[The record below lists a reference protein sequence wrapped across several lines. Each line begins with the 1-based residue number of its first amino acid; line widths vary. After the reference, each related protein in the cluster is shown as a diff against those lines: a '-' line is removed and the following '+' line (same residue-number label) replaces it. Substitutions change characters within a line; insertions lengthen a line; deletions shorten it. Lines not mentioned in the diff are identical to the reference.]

1 MFGEETPATTAAVAR
16 DLDRFRNSAAARSL
30 ETGGWAW
37 RYRVLGEEDRPN
49 IVMLPGG
56 LRVSEPYFEVALRL
70 AEDFRVVTLDYP
82 PEYTIS
88 GLCEG
93 VSAVLDR
100 EAPAG
105 PVVLLGQSFGGLL
118 AQFVAR
124 REAGRVGALVIGN
137 TGQLRRPS
145 PSARLGAPAF
155 AVVARLLPAPLA
167 TRMAERSFFR
177 LLRFPEEERDFWTG
191 YWTELFSSGTVSK
204 EDFVAH
210 LVCVSDALA
219 RPSEAVGRDW
229 ARPVLLLGSDDDPA
243 ISASQRGE
251 MRRVFPSAE
260 EFVFEGAGHTPYL
273 SKRQEYAGRV
283 ARFAKAAL

>member
-1 MFGEETPATTAAVAR
+1 MRTADGIAAR
-16 DLDRFRNSAAARSL
+16 LDLFKDSAAARSV
-30 ETGGWAW
+30 EAGGWTW
-37 RYRVLGEEDRPN
+37 RYRVLGGEDRPTV
-49 IVMLPGG
+49 VMLPGG
-56 LRVSEPYFEVALRL
+56 LRVSEPYFDVALRL
-70 AEDFRVVTLDYP
+70 AEDFRVVAPDYP
-82 PEYTIS
+82 PERTIS
-88 GLCEG
+88 GLREG

-124 REAGRVGALVIGN
+124 REAERVGALVLGN

-155 AVVARLLPAPLA
+155 AAVARLLPAPLA
-167 TRMAERSFFR
+167 IRMARRSFFR

-191 YWTELFSSGTVSK
+191 YLDGLFSRGVIGK

-210 LVCVSDALA
+210 LECVSDAFA

-243 ISASQRGE
+243 VSASQRGE
-251 MRRVFPSAE
+251 MRRVFPSTE

-273 SKRQEYAGRV
+273 SKPREYAGRV
-283 ARFAKAAL
+283 AGFVRRLASV